1 MQQEAPAQKLK
12 NVAICKFE
20 DSSAELKG
28 IHVGNEQQH
37 IHQEDR
43 KKDNFINMRGLES
56 LH

>member
-20 DSSAELKG
+20 DSSAELKA

-43 KKDNFINMRGLES
+43 KKITS
-56 LH
+56 